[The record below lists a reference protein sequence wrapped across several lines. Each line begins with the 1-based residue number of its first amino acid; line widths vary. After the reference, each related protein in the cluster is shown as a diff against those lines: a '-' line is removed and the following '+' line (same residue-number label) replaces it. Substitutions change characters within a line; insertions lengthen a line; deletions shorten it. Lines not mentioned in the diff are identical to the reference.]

1 MKLLDA
7 AASET
12 VFALLSRT
20 IVNPDTELRSVNTY
34 TLLVAVV
41 LSAQMTDKGVNR
53 ATEALFQVADSPEKM
68 LALGEEGL
76 RTYIQSVNLYPTKA
90 RHIIALSR
98 RLVDEFSGDVPDT
111 REALE
116 SLPGVGRKTAS
127 VILNV
132 AFSRPTLPVDTH
144 LLRLAFR
151 LGFSEKKT
159 PRGVEDDVLRLI
171 PPRYAKDA
179 HHLLL
184 LHGRY
189 VCTARK
195 PHCASCVLVGLCPK
209 NGVENATD
217 PAAPADPVL

>member
-1 MKLLDA
+1 MKLLDEAIA
-7 AASET
+7 AEI
-12 VFALLSRT
+12 FPLLSRT
-20 IVNPDTELRSVNTY
+20 ITNPDTELKSVNTY

-53 ATEALFQVADSPEKM
+53 ATEALFRVADTPEKM

-76 RTYIQSVNLYPTKA
+76 REHIKSVNLYPTKA

-98 RLVDEFSGDVPDT
+98 RLADEFGGEVPDS

-151 LGFSEKKT
+151 LGLSDKKT

-171 PPRYAKDA
+171 PDRYAKDA

-195 PHCASCVLVGLCPK
+195 PQCESCVLAGLCPK
-209 NGVENATD
+209 NGVE
-217 PAAPADPVL
+217 

>member
-7 AASET
+7 VAAERI
-12 VFALLSRT
+12 FDLLSRT
-20 IVNPDTELRSVNTY
+20 ITNPDTELKSVNTY

-53 ATEALFQVADSPEKM
+53 ATEALFRIADTPEKM
-68 LALGEEGL
+68 LELGEDGL
-76 RTYIQSVNLYPTKA
+76 REHIRSVNLYPTKA

-98 RLVDEFSGDVPDT
+98 RLVEEFGGSVPDS

-151 LGFSEKKT
+151 LGFSDKKNT
-159 PRGVEDDVLRLI
+159 RGVEEDVLRLI
-171 PPRYAKDA
+171 PERFAKDA

-195 PHCASCVLVGLCPK
+195 PQCATCVLEGLCPR
-209 NGVENATD
+209 NGVGEPSGAGKD
-217 PAAPADPVL
+217 

>member
-1 MKLLDA
+1 MATLVSMKLLDEAIA
-7 AASET
+7 AEI
-12 VFALLSRT
+12 FPLLSRT
-20 IVNPDTELRSVNTY
+20 ITNPDTELKSVNTY

-53 ATEALFQVADSPEKM
+53 ATEALFRVADTPEKM

-76 RTYIQSVNLYPTKA
+76 REHIKSVNLYPTKA

-98 RLVDEFSGDVPDT
+98 RLADEFGGEVPDS

-144 LLRLAFR
+144 LLRLAIR
-151 LGFSEKKT
+151 LGLSDKKT

-171 PPRYAKDA
+171 PERYAKDA

-195 PHCASCVLVGLCPK
+195 PQCESCVLAGLCPK
-209 NGVENATD
+209 NGVE
-217 PAAPADPVL
+217 

>member
-1 MKLLDA
+1 MATLVSMKLLDEATA
-7 AASET
+7 AEI
-12 VFALLSRT
+12 FPLLSRT
-20 IVNPDTELRSVNTY
+20 ITNPDTELKSVNTY

-53 ATEALFQVADSPEKM
+53 ATEALFRVADTPEKM

-76 RTYIQSVNLYPTKA
+76 REHIKSVNLYPTKA

-98 RLVDEFSGDVPDT
+98 RLADRSVGGSRFPRSP
-111 REALE
+111 RE
-116 SLPGVGRKTAS
+116 SSGVGRKTAS

-132 AFSRPTLPVDTH
+132 VSRPTLPVDTH

-151 LGFSEKKT
+151 LGLSDKNA
-159 PRGVEDDVLRLI
+159 RGVEDDVLRLI
-171 PPRYAKDA
+171 PDRYAKDA

-189 VCTARK
+189 VCTARN
-195 PHCASCVLVGLCPK
+195 PQCETCVLAGLCPK
-209 NGVENATD
+209 NGVE
-217 PAAPADPVL
+217 

>member
-1 MKLLDA
+1 MKLLDEAIA
-7 AASET
+7 AEI
-12 VFALLSRT
+12 FPLLSRT
-20 IVNPDTELRSVNTY
+20 ITNPDTELKSVNTY

-53 ATEALFQVADSPEKM
+53 ATEALFRVADTPEKM

-76 RTYIQSVNLYPTKA
+76 REHIKSVNLYPTKA

-98 RLVDEFSGDVPDT
+98 RLADEFGGEVPDS

-151 LGFSEKKT
+151 LGLSDKKT

-171 PPRYAKDA
+171 PDKYAKDA

-195 PHCASCVLVGLCPK
+195 PQCESCVLAGLCPK
-209 NGVENATD
+209 NGVE
-217 PAAPADPVL
+217 

>member
-1 MKLLDA
+1 
-7 AASET
+7 
-12 VFALLSRT
+12 
-20 IVNPDTELRSVNTY
+20 
-34 TLLVAVV
+34 
-41 LSAQMTDKGVNR
+41 
-53 ATEALFQVADSPEKM
+53 
-68 LALGEEGL
+68 
-76 RTYIQSVNLYPTKA
+76 
-90 RHIIALSR
+90 IALSR
-98 RLVDEFSGDVPDT
+98 RLADEFGGEVPDS

-151 LGFSEKKT
+151 LGLSDKKT

-171 PPRYAKDA
+171 PDRYAKDA

-195 PHCASCVLVGLCPK
+195 PQCETCVLAGLCPK
-209 NGVENATD
+209 NGVE
-217 PAAPADPVL
+217 